1 MGVAHER
8 KTGMRM
14 GMAAALTA
22 LVLVTGCTTG
32 PGGYKQP
39 IGGLL
44 GGAAGGLLG
53 ARFGGGPGQIAAAA
67 TGAVLG
73 AYLGQEAGA
82 SMDRADDLASR
93 PQLPPQVVQ
102 GPIYAPPAPP
112 PPPPPVIVYEQPPSW
127 AWRHRR
133 GPPQGHWG
141 PPSDCRRIWNE
152 WGDSRVICRP
162 AYGGW

>member
-1 MGVAHER
+1 
-8 KTGMRM
+8 MRTRI
-14 GMAAALTA
+14 AAALAA
-22 LVLVTGCTTG
+22 LALVTGCTTG

-44 GGAAGGLLG
+44 GGAAGAALG

-82 SMDRADDLASR
+82 SLDRADELASR
-93 PQLPPQVVQ
+93 PASPPQVVQ
-102 GPIYAPPAPP
+102 APLYAPP
-112 PPPPPVIVYEQPPSW
+112 PPPPPPPVVVYQEAPPW
-127 AWRHRR
+127 AWRHRHGAHR
-133 GPPQGHWG
+133 HDWG

-152 WGDSRVICRP
+152 WGDSRVVCRP
-162 AYGGW
+162 AYGRW